1 MRTYRQVTDFEP
13 KVAELL
19 ARHAERLIA
28 PTPPRGLWV
37 CEEDGEPIIVLTVY
51 TEPRIRISAIIDNPE
66 TKPFNSL
73 ARLAECFEEWAKS
86 VGILSY
92 CVVIARGDD
101 HYCKIIERRGG
112 LVLAEDGPWIEYLH
126 EIDQTR
132 DTRDGTRLWRPSD
145 WRSLRTRVMD
155 QLRALAKLGGD
166 MRPTRTNVESLIRSG
181 MRGATKGDPC
191 LVSYAGGNIV
201 GFTLWTGMN
210 AGPIELR
217 ERACAAIL
225 TDADAALRTH
235 AFELAW
241 AAGYTRV
248 DGMAFGKQQLAT
260 WTAHG
265 ATVPRVIVHVN
276 KPATGSERKVA

>member
-13 KVAELL
+13 KVADLL

-73 ARLAECFEEWAKS
+73 ARLAECFEEWAKG
-86 VGILSY
+86 VGIESY

-112 LVLAEDGPWIEYLH
+112 LVLSEDGPWVEYLH
-126 EIDQTR
+126 EINQAR
-132 DTRDGTRLWRPSD
+132 DTTDGTRLWRPSD
-145 WRSLRTRVMD
+145 WRGLRFRVMH
-155 QLRALAKLGGD
+155 QLRELAKAGGD
-166 MRPTRTNVESLIRSG
+166 IRPTRQNVEALIRSG
-181 MRGATKGDPC
+181 MRAATKGDPC
-191 LVSYAGGNIV
+191 LVTYAGGEIA
-201 GFTLWTGMN
+201 GLTLWMGMG

-217 ERACAAIL
+217 ERVCSALL
-225 TDADAALRTH
+225 TDADEKLRAH

-248 DGMAFGKQQLAT
+248 DGMAFGREQLAT
-260 WTAHG
+260 WKAVG
-265 ATVPRVIVHVN
+265 AYVPRVIVHVN